1 MITVVFSNCLSSLIN
16 LLPLMYWLE
25 IADVLFFMKSLRG
38 QKDSFNVLDYV
49 AFTSSRT
56 RSGNRKKLWH
66 KYCRTTKCRNFF
78 FHRTVRLW
86 NAFPVYTNLSL
97 PALKF
102 HLVKYFWNHFDLN
115 NTCTYH
121 FVCPCSTCIQLHST

>member
-66 KYCRTTKCRNFF
+66 KYVTGFGKT
-78 FHRTVRLW
+78 
-86 NAFPVYTNLSL
+86 SL
-97 PALKF
+97 K
-102 HLVKYFWNHFDLN
+102 KDENYFSYDQ
-115 NTCTYH
+115 
-121 FVCPCSTCIQLHST
+121 I